1 MPAAPAPPAPPHGP
15 QALAAQYTGR
25 AAVTRLLFVADH
37 GGPALELE
45 ALRCAADVLKTG
57 VDTALYAQASAA
69 GGLARAAAHAPP
81 QVMER
86 IGGRL
91 GAAYT
96 LDKEWV
102 EETDKRAAQ
111 ACGQAAGLVLSLTS
125 PPSDAGAAGG
135 GTGRGEAEH
144 GEGALAHAA
153 RGARASGGREFL
165 RADKRA
171 GRQEA
176 IRLAHNELAEFQQS
190 RGELQAAFKTLS
202 RSRDYCTT
210 GGQVVGQC
218 LACVAVASAFPQAGG
233 AHVANF
239 ASKAEAALEAASDPG
254 LLAAVKVAQGLAQL
268 DAKKYKLAAQRF
280 TEAPADCGHAFSRF
294 ASPADVAACGA
305 LCALASMDRGELRAA
320 VTDNVPFRSYLEA
333 AADIRQLLDDFAACR
348 YAAALALLARL
359 RDGAMALD
367 PLLRPHR
374 EALCEA
380 VRRRA
385 VCAYVAPFSR
395 LRLDAMAAG
404 LGCGRAEAEAEAAAL
419 IGEGHIQAR
428 IDAGAGLL
436 LARTADAR
444 KLAFERALAA
454 GEAYL
459 RDTKALLLRASL
471 LEHDCTQAGG
481 RGARGGGEG
490 EARRGARG
498 WGSGG
503 PFGGHHER
511 ERFGGG
517 FGERHERAG
526 MH

>member
-1 MPAAPAPPAPPHGP
+1 
-15 QALAAQYTGR
+15 
-25 AAVTRLLFVADH
+25 
-37 GGPALELE
+37 
-45 ALRCAADVLKTG
+45 
-57 VDTALYAQASAA
+57 
-69 GGLARAAAHAPP
+69 
-81 QVMER
+81 MER

-96 LDKEWV
+96 PDKEWV

-111 ACGQAAGLVLSLTS
+111 ARGRAAGRVQPLTS

-135 GTGRGEAEH
+135 GAGRGEAEH
-144 GEGALAHAA
+144 GEGALARPA
-153 RGARASGGREFL
+153 RGARAGGAGVL
-165 RADKRA
+165 RADRRGA
-171 GRQEA
+171 QEA
-176 IRLAHNELAEFQQS
+176 IRLSHNELAEFQQS

-210 GGQVVGQC
+210 GGQVVAQC

-239 ASKAEAALEAASDPG
+239 ASKAEAALEAGSDPG

-268 DAKKYKLAAQRF
+268 DSKKYKLAARRF

-471 LEHDCTQAGG
+471 LEHDCTQAGA
-481 RGARGGGEG
+481 RGARGGEG
-490 EARRGARG
+490 EARRGQRG
-498 WGSGG
+498 WGGGG

-517 FGERHERAG
+517 FGERHERGG